1 MSTNTAAQQWL
12 EKVLD
17 LAGFSVGVENQSVSG
32 QQWLT
37 IDSKALTPG
46 QVTTLIG
53 TDGAALDALQYLA
66 NEAFAGNAQSANAQ
80 SAIVIELDG
89 YRQKRSSEL
98 KIIADRAAEHVRSTG
113 TAYEMPPL
121 SGGVRRELHSFF
133 EASGDYPDL
142 ATTSRGVDADRRLV
156 VELKSP

>member
-1 MSTNTAAQQWL
+1 MSIVAKQWL
-12 EKVLD
+12 EEVLD
-17 LAGFSVGVENQSVSG
+17 LAGFSVGVDQQSIDS
-32 QQWLT
+32 QQWLV
-37 IDSKALTPG
+37 IDSQALTPG

-66 NEAFAGNAQSANAQ
+66 NEAFAREAQP
-80 SAIVIELDG
+80 AIVIELDG

-98 KIIADRAAEHVRSTG
+98 KIIADRAAEQVRSTG
-113 TAYEMPPL
+113 TPYEMPPL
-121 SGGVRRELHSFF
+121 SGAARRELHSFF

-142 ATTSRGVDADRRLV
+142 ATTSRGLDADRRLV

>member
-1 MSTNTAAQQWL
+1 MSIAAKQWL
-12 EKVLD
+12 EEVLD
-17 LAGFSVGVENQSVSG
+17 LAGFTVSIEDQSINN
-32 QQWLT
+32 QQWLV
-37 IDSKALTPG
+37 IDSQALTPG

-66 NEAFAGNAQSANAQ
+66 NEAFVAG
-80 SAIVIELDG
+80 SAIVVELDG

-113 TAYEMPPL
+113 TEYEMPPL
-121 SGGVRRELHSFF
+121 SGAARRELHSFF
-133 EASGDYPDL
+133 EAAADYPDL
-142 ATTSRGVDADRRLV
+142 TTTSRGTDADRRLV

>member
-1 MSTNTAAQQWL
+1 MSMAAKQWL
-12 EKVLD
+12 EEVLD
-17 LAGFSVGVENQSVSG
+17 LAGFSVGVDQQSIDS
-32 QQWLT
+32 QQWLV
-37 IDSKALTPG
+37 IDSQALTPG

-66 NEAFAGNAQSANAQ
+66 NEAFAGETEP
-80 SAIVIELDG
+80 AIVIELDG

-113 TAYEMPPL
+113 NEYEMPPL
-121 SGGVRRELHSFF
+121 SGAARRELHSFF

-142 ATTSRGVDADRRLV
+142 TTTSRGLDADRRLV

>member
-1 MSTNTAAQQWL
+1 MSIAAKQWL
-12 EKVLD
+12 EEVLD
-17 LAGFSVGVENQSVSG
+17 IAGFSVGVDNQSIDG
-32 QQWLT
+32 QQWLM
-37 IDSKALTPG
+37 IDSQALTPG

-66 NEAFAGNAQSANAQ
+66 NEAFAGAPKP
-80 SAIVIELDG
+80 AIVIELDG

-113 TAYEMPPL
+113 TEYEMPPL
-121 SGGVRRELHSFF
+121 SGAARRELHSFF

-142 ATTSRGVDADRRLV
+142 TTTSRGLDADRRLV
-156 VELKSP
+156 VELKSS

>member
-1 MSTNTAAQQWL
+1 MSTSIAAQQWL

-17 LAGFSVGVENQSVSG
+17 LAGFSVGVENQSISG
-32 QQWLT
+32 QQWLI

-66 NEAFAGNAQSANAQ
+66 NEAFAGNAQP
-80 SAIVIELDG
+80 AIVVELDG

-113 TAYEMPPL
+113 SAYEMPPL
-121 SGGVRRELHSFF
+121 SGGARRELHSFF

-142 ATTSRGVDADRRLV
+142 VTTSRGMDADRRLV

>member
-1 MSTNTAAQQWL
+1 MSIAAKQWL
-12 EKVLD
+12 EEVLD
-17 LAGFSVGVENQSVSG
+17 LAGFSVGVDHQSIDS
-32 QQWLT
+32 QQWLV
-37 IDSKALTPG
+37 IDSQALTPG

-66 NEAFAGNAQSANAQ
+66 NEAFAGAAKP
-80 SAIVIELDG
+80 AIVVELDG

-113 TAYEMPPL
+113 TEYEMPPL
-121 SGGVRRELHSFF
+121 SGAARRELHSFF

-142 ATTSRGVDADRRLV
+142 TTTSRGVDADRRLV

>member
-1 MSTNTAAQQWL
+1 MSVTAKQWL
-12 EKVLD
+12 EEVLD
-17 LAGFSVGVENQSVSG
+17 LAGFSVGVENQVTNG

-37 IDSKALTPG
+37 IDSQALTPG

-53 TDGAALDALQYLA
+53 TDGAALNALQYLA
-66 NEAFAGNAQSANAQ
+66 NEAFAGDAQP
-80 SAIVIELDG
+80 AIVVELDG

-121 SGGVRRELHSFF
+121 SGAVRRELHSFF
-133 EASGDYPDL
+133 EASGNYPDL
-142 ATTSRGVDADRRLV
+142 TTTSRGVDVDRRLV
-156 VELKSP
+156 VELKLP

>member
-1 MSTNTAAQQWL
+1 MSIAAKQWL
-12 EKVLD
+12 EEVLD
-17 LAGFSVGVENQSVSG
+17 IAGFSVGVDHQSIDG
-32 QQWLT
+32 QQWLM
-37 IDSKALTPG
+37 INSQALTPG

-66 NEAFAGNAQSANAQ
+66 NEAFAGESQP
-80 SAIVIELDG
+80 AIVVELDG

-113 TAYEMPPL
+113 TEYEMPPL
-121 SGGVRRELHSFF
+121 SGAARRELHSFF
-133 EASGDYPDL
+133 ETSGDYPDL
-142 ATTSRGVDADRRLV
+142 TTTSRGVDADRRLV

>member
-1 MSTNTAAQQWL
+1 MSIAAKQWL
-12 EKVLD
+12 AEVLD
-17 LAGFSVGVENQSVSG
+17 LAGFSVGVEDQSIDR

-37 IDSKALTPG
+37 IDSQALTPG

-66 NEAFAGNAQSANAQ
+66 NEAFAKEAKPS
-80 SAIVIELDG
+80 IVVELDG

-98 KIIADRAAEHVRSTG
+98 KIIADRAAEQVRSTG
-113 TAYEMPPL
+113 AEYEMPPL
-121 SGGVRRELHSFF
+121 SGAARRELHSFF
-133 EASGDYPDL
+133 ETSGDYPDL
-142 ATTSRGVDADRRLV
+142 TTTSRGLDADRRLV

>member
-1 MSTNTAAQQWL
+1 MSIAAKQWL
-12 EKVLD
+12 EEVLD
-17 LAGFSVGVENQSVSG
+17 IAGFSVGVDHQSIDG

-37 IDSKALTPG
+37 IGSQALTPG

-66 NEAFAGNAQSANAQ
+66 NEAFAGESKP
-80 SAIVIELDG
+80 AIVVELDG

-113 TAYEMPPL
+113 TEYEMPPL
-121 SGGVRRELHSFF
+121 SGAARRELHSFF

-142 ATTSRGVDADRRLV
+142 TTTSRGLDADRRLV

>member
-1 MSTNTAAQQWL
+1 MNIAAKQWL
-12 EKVLD
+12 EEVLD
-17 LAGFSVGVENQSVSG
+17 LAGFSVSVDNQSVND

-37 IDSKALTPG
+37 IDSQSLTPG

-53 TDGAALDALQYLA
+53 TDGAALNALQYLA
-66 NEAFAGNAQSANAQ
+66 NEAFAAEDKST
-80 SAIVIELDG
+80 IVVELDG

-113 TAYEMPPL
+113 TEYEMPPL
-121 SGGVRRELHSFF
+121 SGAARRELHSFF

-142 ATTSRGVDADRRLV
+142 TTTSRGVDADRRLV
-156 VELKSP
+156 VELKLP

>member
-1 MSTNTAAQQWL
+1 MSIAAKQWL
-12 EKVLD
+12 EEVLD
-17 LAGFSVGVENQSVSG
+17 IAGFSVGVDNQSING

-37 IDSKALTPG
+37 IDSQALTPG

-66 NEAFAGNAQSANAQ
+66 NEAFAGESKP
-80 SAIVIELDG
+80 AIVVELDG
-89 YRQKRSSEL
+89 YRQKKSSEL

-113 TAYEMPPL
+113 TEYEMPPL
-121 SGGVRRELHSFF
+121 SGAARRELHSFF

-142 ATTSRGVDADRRLV
+142 TTTSRGLDADRRLV

>member
-1 MSTNTAAQQWL
+1 MSIVAEQWL
-12 EKVLD
+12 EEVLA
-17 LAGFSVGVENQSVSG
+17 LAGFSVGVDNQLING

-37 IDSKALTPG
+37 IDSQALTPG

-53 TDGAALDALQYLA
+53 TDGAALDGLQYLV
-66 NEAFAGNAQSANAQ
+66 NEAFAPEAKP
-80 SAIVIELDG
+80 AIVVELDG

-98 KIIADRAAEHVRSTG
+98 KIIADRAAQQVRSTG
-113 TAYEMPPL
+113 TEYEMPPL
-121 SGGVRRELHSFF
+121 SGAARRELHSFI

-142 ATTSRGVDADRRLV
+142 TTTSRGVDADRRLV

>member
-1 MSTNTAAQQWL
+1 MSIAAKQWL
-12 EKVLD
+12 EEVLD
-17 LAGFSVGVENQSVSG
+17 LAGFSVGVENQSIDS

-37 IDSKALTPG
+37 IDSQALTPG

-66 NEAFAGNAQSANAQ
+66 NEAFSGESKP
-80 SAIVIELDG
+80 AIVIELDG

-113 TAYEMPPL
+113 TEYEMPPL
-121 SGGVRRELHSFF
+121 SGAARRELHSFF

-142 ATTSRGVDADRRLV
+142 ATTSRGLDADRRLV

>member
-1 MSTNTAAQQWL
+1 MSIAAKQWL
-12 EKVLD
+12 EEVLD
-17 LAGFSVGVENQSVSG
+17 LAGFSVGVDQQSIDS
-32 QQWLT
+32 QQWLV
-37 IDSKALTPG
+37 IDSQALTPG

-66 NEAFAGNAQSANAQ
+66 NEAFAGEAKP
-80 SAIVIELDG
+80 AIVIELDG

-98 KIIADRAAEHVRSTG
+98 KIIADRAAEHVRSNG
-113 TAYEMPPL
+113 TEYEMPPL
-121 SGGVRRELHSFF
+121 SGAARRELHSFF

-142 ATTSRGVDADRRLV
+142 TTTSRGLDADRRLV

>member
-1 MSTNTAAQQWL
+1 MSIVAKQWL
-12 EKVLD
+12 EEVLD
-17 LAGFSVGVENQSVSG
+17 LAGFSVGVDQQSIDG
-32 QQWLT
+32 QQWLV
-37 IDSKALTPG
+37 IDSQALTPG

-66 NEAFAGNAQSANAQ
+66 NEAFARAAQP
-80 SAIVIELDG
+80 AIVVELDG

-98 KIIADRAAEHVRSTG
+98 KIIADRAAEQVRSTG
-113 TAYEMPPL
+113 TPYEMPPL
-121 SGGVRRELHSFF
+121 SGAARRELHSFF

-142 ATTSRGVDADRRLV
+142 ATTSRGLDADRRLV